1 MADIT
6 VYHNPKCSKSRGA
19 LEILQSGN
27 LDIEVIEYIDNPPS
41 EATLKFLVDKLGA
54 DPVEMFHAG
63 SFEKFGGNYADYDTA
78 EAIIGLLKEH
88 PEVMNR
94 PICVRGDRVVV
105 ARPSD
110 KVNEI
115 LD

>member
-1 MADIT
+1 MAEIT

-19 LEILQSGN
+19 LEILQARN
-27 LDIEVIEYIDNPPS
+27 LDVEVIEYIDSPPS
-41 EATLKFLVDKLGA
+41 EETIRFLVDKLGA
-54 DPVEMFHAG
+54 NSVELFHAG
-63 SFEKFGGNYADYDTA
+63 SFEKLGGNHADYGTA
-78 EAIIGLLKEH
+78 EAIIDLLKKH

-94 PICVRGDRVVV
+94 PICIRGDRVVV
-105 ARPSD
+105 ARPSE